1 MIGPFIKKDFLVV
14 LRNRQELLV
23 LLVMPFL
30 LIVILSFALKDFME
44 GDLTVIQANVAFIE
58 HGSEEEE
65 LETFLSMVKSEN
77 ISAEIKHS
85 IIEGAKGMLPV
96 NLLKNEVLG
105 HEELREIIHL
115 EQIEPEMADEVKQ
128 EGGFEVVIEIPENF
142 TLHFLQNMFLK
153 GEQEAK
159 IQLYKNDSAQIS
171 SGIVEDVIQSFQ
183 KELSARAVLMAE
195 GIPQEVMDFGEIG
208 TLETVPERELIR
220 SSDYYTVGMSVMFV
234 LFVASYVASYAYQEK
249 ETHVF
254 NRILL
259 SNVSP
264 WSYFSGIFISS
275 MAIAFL
281 QQMILYGSS
290 ALIFQVYWHNL
301 LAFFIINSVLC
312 FSVGGLASLLTVI
325 NFRINSE
332 TVSNFFGTAIVA
344 FFSFLGGS
352 FTPIGDTSS
361 FIGKMGNLTPNGSAM
376 TSLLKVKQGA
386 ELGEITEHLVYLF
399 LFGVVLLGIAVIAF
413 PRREART

>member
-220 SSDYYTVGMSVMFV
+220 SSDYYTVGMSV
-234 LFVASYVASYAYQEK
+234 
-249 ETHVF
+249 
-254 NRILL
+254 
-259 SNVSP
+259 
-264 WSYFSGIFISS
+264 SS
-275 MAIAFL
+275 
-281 QQMILYGSS
+281 
-290 ALIFQVYWHNL
+290 
-301 LAFFIINSVLC
+301 
-312 FSVGGLASLLTVI
+312 
-325 NFRINSE
+325 E
-332 TVSNFFGTAIVA
+332 
-344 FFSFLGGS
+344 
-352 FTPIGDTSS
+352 
-361 FIGKMGNLTPNGSAM
+361 
-376 TSLLKVKQGA
+376 
-386 ELGEITEHLVYLF
+386 E
-399 LFGVVLLGIAVIAF
+399 
-413 PRREART
+413 